1 MADKQLSGKKVV
13 LVVPRTQFREEEVF
27 EPQRILEKAGA
38 EILVA
43 SGEAG
48 TCRGMR
54 DGIIEAAAGIG
65 DVNPEDYDGLIIA
78 GGSSVPAFFWKNQP
92 LTELVSTMAESGKV
106 VGAISLSTVVL
117 AKANLLEGKDA
128 TVYYLPEAIEEL
140 KSAGAR
146 YVSDKLIVDGNLIMA
161 EGPAEAR
168 SFSNAIVTAL
178 AQ

>member
-27 EPQRILEKAGA
+27 EPQRILEKAGV
-38 EILVA
+38 EILVV
-43 SGEAG
+43 SGKTG

-54 DGIIEAAAGIG
+54 DGIIEAAASIDDVKPEEFDGI
-65 DVNPEDYDGLIIA
+65 IIA
-78 GGSSVPAFFWKNQP
+78 GGSSVPTFFWKNKA
-92 LTELVSTMAESGKV
+92 LVELAAAMSEAGKV
-106 VGAISLSTVVL
+106 VAAISLSTVVL

-146 YVSDKLIVDGNLIMA
+146 YVSERLIVNGNIVMA

-168 SFSNAIVTAL
+168 SFSNAIVAAL